1 MAELPSLEAAVEVA
15 AGLHRAQSAD
25 GRIERWELHNPARR
39 NAVTPAALRWIE
51 SRCAELDGQA
61 VILSSSEGPFC
72 SGFDLTELAAA
83 LSADVDTLP
92 DRVLIDA
99 TAAMRKASALFIAAV
114 RGYAIGAGVELLA
127 CCDLRIMSEG
137 SFVEVPAAR
146 LGVVYHAAG
155 IQRFRA
161 VFGGQVTTRLLALA
175 ERVGAEALA
184 SAGAL
189 SHVVPIEEVDTWAH
203 QSAAKLARLDAN
215 AIRHNLRF
223 LRATDDGKLDKAL
236 LEAHETARVEAYERV
251 SRASR
256 SAQSKKS

>member
-1 MAELPSLEAAVEVA
+1 M
-15 AGLHRAQSAD
+15 RCAQSAD

-51 SRCAELDGQA
+51 ARCGELDGQA
-61 VILSSSEGPFC
+61 VILGSSDGPFC

-83 LSADVDTLP
+83 LAADPNTLP
-92 DRVLIDA
+92 DRDLIDA
-99 TAAMRKASALFIAAV
+99 TAAMRHASALFIAAV

-137 SFVEVPAAR
+137 SFIEIPAAR

-161 VFGGQVTTRLLALA
+161 VFGGQVTTRLLALG
-175 ERVGAEALA
+175 ERVDAKTLA

-189 SHVVPIEEVDTWAH
+189 SRVLPVEEVDPNAL
-203 QSAAKLARLDAN
+203 QSASKLARLDAN

-223 LRATDDGKLDKAL
+223 LRATDDGRLDAAL
-236 LEAHETARVEAYERV
+236 LEAHRAARVEAYDRV

-256 SAQSKKS
+256 SLESKKR